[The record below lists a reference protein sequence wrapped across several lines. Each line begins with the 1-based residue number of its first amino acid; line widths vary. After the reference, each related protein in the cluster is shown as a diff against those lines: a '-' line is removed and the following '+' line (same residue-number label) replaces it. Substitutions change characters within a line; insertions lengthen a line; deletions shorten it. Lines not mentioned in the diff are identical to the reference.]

1 MHAGALDDRSKGPP
15 PCSVAIESL
24 ADLRRHYRARH
35 GKFRQHWYPVS
46 RLSPELR
53 AELDAHA
60 DVLRAQERRDV
71 RTLLAAYKDLL
82 EAGVPNGEA
91 ITRAAE
97 ECGVER
103 ATLANLLK
111 GYGSDGQSRAG
122 KLPRGMTLYP

>member
-1 MHAGALDDRSKGPP
+1 MRPP
-15 PCSVAIESL
+15 PCSVEITNL
-24 ADLRRHYRARH
+24 DDLRRHYRARH

-122 KLPRGMTLYP
+122 KGMRIHG